1 MSAHPEHDAH
11 QQPATPA
18 VPIRLARRADA
29 DALTDLIRSAYR
41 GQDSRAGWTSEADL
55 VEGER
60 ISADQVRAMIS
71 DGGSLMLVAEQEG
84 GIVACC
90 QLRNQGAGLAYFG
103 TFAVTPRAQGTGL
116 GRRVMAA
123 AERQAVTAFAA
134 TRLEM
139 TVLAPQEALI
149 AYYERRGFRRT
160 GETRPFPADPRY
172 ARPLRDGLYFVVLE
186 KNLPAVRPP
195 GG

>member
-1 MSAHPEHDAH
+1 M
-11 QQPATPA
+11 
-18 VPIRLARRADA
+18 PIRLARRSDA
-29 DALTDLIRSAYR
+29 DTLADLIRSAYR
-41 GQDSRAGWTSEADL
+41 GEDSRAGWTSEADL

-71 DGGSLMLVAEQEG
+71 EGGSLMLVAEQEG
-84 GIVACC
+84 AIVACC

-103 TFAVTPRAQGTGL
+103 TFAVTPRAQGAGL
-116 GRRVMAA
+116 GRQVMAA

-149 AYYERRGFRRT
+149 AYYERRGFRPT

-172 ARPLRDGLYFVVLE
+172 SRPLRDGLYFVVLE

>member
-1 MSAHPEHDAH
+1 MSG
-11 QQPATPA
+11 
-18 VPIRLARRADA
+18 VSLRLARPADA
-29 DALTDLIRSAYR
+29 DALADLIRSAYR
-41 GQDSRAGWTSEADL
+41 GETSRAGWTSEADL

-71 DGGSLMLVAEQEG
+71 GGGSLMLVAEQDG
-84 GIVACC
+84 GIAACC
-90 QLRNQGAGLAYFG
+90 QLQNQGAGLAYFG
-103 TFAVTPRAQGTGL
+103 TFAVSPRAQGAGL
-116 GRRVMAA
+116 GRQVMAE

-139 TVLAPQEALI
+139 TVLAQQDKLI

-172 ARPLRDGLYFVVLE
+172 ARPLRDDLHFVVLE
-186 KNLPAVRPP
+186 KSLR
-195 GG
+195 

>member
-1 MSAHPEHDAH
+1 VSG
-11 QQPATPA
+11 
-18 VPIRLARRADA
+18 VRIRLARPADA
-29 DALTDLIRSAYR
+29 DTLAALIRSAYR
-41 GQDSRAGWTSEADL
+41 GDTSRAGWTSEAHL

-71 DGGSLMLVAEQEG
+71 QGGSLLLVAENNE

-90 QLRNQGAGLAYFG
+90 QLQDQGAGLAYFG
-103 TFAVTPRAQGTGL
+103 TFAVSPQAQGAGL
-116 GRRVMAA
+116 GRQVMAE
-123 AERQAVTAFAA
+123 AERQAVAAFAA

-139 TVLAPQEALI
+139 TVLAQQDRLI

-172 ARPLRDGLYFVVLE
+172 ARPLRDGLCFVVLE
-186 KNLPAVRPP
+186 KALRTLEVRRP

>member
-1 MSAHPEHDAH
+1 M
-11 QQPATPA
+11 
-18 VPIRLARRADA
+18 ARPADA
-29 DALTDLIRSAYR
+29 DTLAGLIRSAYR
-41 GQDSRAGWTSEADL
+41 GEDSRAGWTSEADL

-60 ISADQVRAMIS
+60 ISASQVQAMIS
-71 DGGSLMLVAEQEG
+71 DGGSLMLVGEDAG
-84 GIVACC
+84 VILACC

-103 TFAVTPRAQGTGL
+103 TFAVSPQAQGAGL
-116 GRRVMAA
+116 GRQVMAE
-123 AERQAVTAFAA
+123 AEHQAITAFNAN
-134 TRLEM
+134 RLEM

-186 KNLPAVRPP
+186 KALPSR
-195 GG
+195 